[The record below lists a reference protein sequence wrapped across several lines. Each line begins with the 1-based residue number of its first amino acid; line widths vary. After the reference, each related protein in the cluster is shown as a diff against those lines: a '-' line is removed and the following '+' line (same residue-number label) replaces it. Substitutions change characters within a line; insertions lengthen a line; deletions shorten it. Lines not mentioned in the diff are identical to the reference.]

1 MVGTQDLGLDLKNQM
16 IVFLSSRLSI
26 FGQGTRKNEDDFG
39 QDWIF
44 SKGKEIWSKFP
55 SNGFMTLGLS

>member
-1 MVGTQDLGLDLKNQM
+1 MVGTQDLSLDLKNKM
-16 IVFLSSRLSI
+16 IVFSLFSPLYIRP
-26 FGQGTRKNEDDFG
+26 RHKENEDDFG
-39 QDWIF
+39 QDLIF